1 MKFPKLLLLIGA
13 LLCTSISSKVWSQL
27 NYLETSQ
34 GDNNFISLC
43 IEESLTV
50 TATAI
55 GGSNSGFV
63 FNRIRGGITQTIQ
76 FNSPDGDIVLY
87 PLSAG
92 ESSNETYMDGD
103 IFYAEIFDYTNAGTI
118 ALSPYISDQFTFNA
132 LGLNLGL
139 KVENFDFGF
148 QYNFPFQKESKVF
161 APSIFELYLVFDFS
175 PFRRNQRGYLKRLQ
189 INNY

>member
-1 MKFPKLLLLIGA
+1 MKFPKLLLLMGA
-13 LLCTSISSKVWSQL
+13 LLCTSMSSKVWSQL

-34 GDNNFISLC
+34 GDNNVISLC
-43 IEESLTV
+43 SGESLTV

-55 GGSNSGFV
+55 GGSNTGFV
-63 FNRIRGGITQTIQ
+63 FYRIRGTVSQTIQ

-118 ALSPYISDQFTFNA
+118 ALSPYISDQFEILT
-132 LGLNLGL
+132 LNL
-139 KVENFDFGF
+139 
-148 QYNFPFQKESKVF
+148 
-161 APSIFELYLVFDFS
+161 PSEADSYPGGTLATT
-175 PFRRNQRGYLKRLQ
+175 NQFVCEGSLLN
-189 INNY
+189 IISVTGGVTDTSL